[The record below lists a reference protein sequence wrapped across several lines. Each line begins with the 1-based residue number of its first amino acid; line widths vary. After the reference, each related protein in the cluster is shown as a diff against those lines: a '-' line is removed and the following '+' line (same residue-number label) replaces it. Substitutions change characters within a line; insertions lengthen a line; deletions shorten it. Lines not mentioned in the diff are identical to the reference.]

1 MAIEPISTM
10 NSRMRALGID
20 VVYYR
25 RDGEEIHIQDLAT
38 KIAVARA
45 QTVRNELE
53 PLQRLM
59 RTRNKQSEKL
69 GNLLAHLNKIET
81 LFGIDAQGSERLT
94 TNALSAEDALLLTQL
109 GYPCRAGDYPS
120 KAEVQGFS
128 QAVKSMI
135 DVINN
140 SSQVSMNRAQQ
151 LVETSDGSYDT
162 ASKLLKALSDSQGNT
177 IGGVG
182 A

>member
-1 MAIEPISTM
+1 MAIEQISTK
-10 NSRMRALGID
+10 NSRLRAFGID
-20 VVYYR
+20 VVYYQR
-25 RDGEEIHIQDLAT
+25 EGEEIHIQDLAT
-38 KIAVARA
+38 EIAVARA

-59 RTRNKQSEKL
+59 RARNKHSEKL

-81 LFGIDAQGSERLT
+81 MFDVDARGDAKLT
-94 TNALSAEDALLLTQL
+94 SYALSAEDAQLLSQL
-109 GYPCRAGDYPS
+109 GYSCDPGTYPT
-120 KAEVQGFS
+120 KAEVQGYT
-128 QAVKSMI
+128 QAVKSAI

-140 SSQVSMNRAQQ
+140 STQVSMNRAQQ

-162 ASKLLKALSDSQGNT
+162 ASKLLKALSDSQGNS
-177 IGGVG
+177 ISGVG